1 MKDKKDVNNI
11 NPYELDKL
19 SKIPSWLI
27 VILLKYW
34 AAAAAVYFS
43 LIGGLELG
51 IDFSQWEEGADL
63 SIRFQQDVSIII
75 ILAFAL
81 AIVLFYICRPI
92 IRLMY
97 NRRNNTYRYNMIN
110 GKGLVYFFITILY
123 TLVLSIILY
132 IITLFLS
139 KYGLV
144 LDLLGTTDN
153 TGIEPFT
160 YALCFSIVDGIF
172 ILAKN
177 GISLLIKRYQYKK
190 QLQEKVHE
198 I

>member
-11 NPYELDKL
+11 NPYEVDKL

-27 VILLKYW
+27 GILLKYW

-51 IDFSQWEEGADL
+51 LDFSLWEDGADL
-63 SIRFQQDVSIII
+63 AIRFQQDLSIII

-81 AIVLFYICRPI
+81 AIVLNYICKPI

-97 NRRNNTYRYNMIN
+97 NRRNNTYRFNMIN
-110 GKGLVYFFITILY
+110 GKGIVFFVITMLY
-123 TLVLSIILY
+123 TLVLSILLY
-132 IITLFLS
+132 IVTLFLS
-139 KYGLV
+139 AHGLV
-144 LDLLGTTDN
+144 LDLYGTTDN

-160 YALCFSIVDGIF
+160 YALCFIIIDGIF
-172 ILAKN
+172 ILMKN
-177 GISLLIKRYQYKK
+177 GISILIKRYQYKK
-190 QLQEKVHE
+190 QLQE
-198 I
+198 